1 MKKYIFYSDYRILL
15 FFWGKVKKMLY
26 RKLRGW
32 GKNNLF
38 MKKIKGCVRKK
49 MYLGIL

>member
-1 MKKYIFYSDYRILL
+1 MKKYIFYSDYRTPLSS
-15 FFWGKVKKMLY
+15 WEKVKKMLH

-32 GKNNLF
+32 GKNNPF

-49 MYLGIL
+49 MYSGIL